1 MQKEA
6 KIIRLKFEDQ
16 ARSQISDN
24 EVDILTSFHQ
34 ELLKIDAIIPEYI
47 KQDAKRTANNN
58 IRRIR
63 SGTNLVL

>member
-24 EVDILTSFHQ
+24 EVDILTSFQQ